1 MKNFTKPPFGPHV
14 QGAVIKDVLLGII
27 PIRLEYFKLIAEHIA
42 IQTLKGAGSSHK
54 QQVLPVYRGGKG

>member
-1 MKNFTKPPFGPHV
+1 MAGYTKFSLYAINYDVPF
-14 QGAVIKDVLLGII
+14 
-27 PIRLEYFKLIAEHIA
+27 A